1 MNDKVLNLL
10 GLACRAGKTISGDGA
25 ALKHLKRK
33 TVPLLFLASDS
44 GHDNGEKYRR
54 LAERKGIAL
63 IDKYSR
69 DDLGNAVGKAQ
80 CVIVL
85 LDDQGFAKAIEKAK
99 RDE

>member
-25 ALKHLKRK
+25 AVKFLKRK

-44 GHDNGEKYRR
+44 GRDNAEKYRR
-54 LAERKGIAL
+54 LASRKGIAI
-63 IDKYSR
+63 IDSYDKEN
-69 DDLGNAVGKAQ
+69 LGSAVGKAQ

-85 LDDQGFAKAIEKAK
+85 LDDKGFAGAIEKAK